1 MSLAGDQIKVEVVMK
16 IEEKTMKLAKMYVV
30 SAVVFWGMISLQG
43 CTKPAEK
50 TDFLPSQTE
59 LLPCRES
66 KEKLWWER
74 PGFDWHSYKKVII
87 DPVVVAGNAAGGHSA
102 HDRTEVLELEG
113 HFREIVAEKLA
124 PEFSVVTEPGPD
136 VLRIKP
142 AITRVDRAN
151 PLLNLVT
158 TAVVLVPLDMGGISI
173 EVEFLDSLTGDI
185 LAAMV
190 ETKSGTPLQVVASF
204 SQYGHAENAMED
216 WASELKRALV
226 NNP

>member
-1 MSLAGDQIKVEVVMK
+1 MK
-16 IEEKTMKLAKMYVV
+16 REEKKMKRAQMFAV
-30 SAVVFWGMISLQG
+30 SAVVIFGLISLQG
-43 CTKPAEK
+43 CAKPAGR
-50 TDFLPSQTE
+50 TNFLPSQTE
-59 LLPCRES
+59 LLPCQGN

-87 DPVVVAGNAAGGHSA
+87 DPVVVAGDAASGRSA
-102 HDRTEVLELEG
+102 HDRTEVIELERR
-113 HFREIVAEKLA
+113 FREIVTEKLT

-158 TAVVLVPLDMGGISI
+158 TAAVFMPLDMGGISI
-173 EVEFLDSLTGDI
+173 EVEFLDSLTGDL

-226 NNP
+226 DNP